1 MHDLRRARIE
11 LEEVG
16 LVRVFELGL
25 RNGAAAGKVSG
36 AGRGGFVMFMADPGQ
51 WHRLVTAMNDGG
63 IVAPG
68 EFTEGGAEAWISSR

>member
-1 MHDLRRARIE
+1 
-11 LEEVG
+11 
-16 LVRVFELGL
+16 
-25 RNGAAAGKVSG
+25 
-36 AGRGGFVMFMADPGQ
+36 MFMADPGQ